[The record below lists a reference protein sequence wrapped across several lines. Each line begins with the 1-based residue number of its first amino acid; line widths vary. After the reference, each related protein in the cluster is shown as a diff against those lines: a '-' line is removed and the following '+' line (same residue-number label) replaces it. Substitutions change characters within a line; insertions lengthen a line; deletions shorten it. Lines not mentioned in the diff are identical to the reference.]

1 MLEPY
6 CESFDL
12 VAPYLTLDGL
22 RMAHE
27 ILTAASA
34 TAE

>member
-1 MLEPY
+1 LQPY
-6 CESFDL
+6 CECFDL

-27 ILTAASA
+27 LLTSPLTAAD
-34 TAE
+34 